1 MGIKIK
7 HQDPTI
13 NELSTNDLVV
23 NVEQGSLFFRSYE
36 KLFRLKGD
44 DLSTAVTESGGGL
57 SSIIQDS
64 SGKIGIGTTS
74 PSALLDIRGDEEALR
89 IISSTGGNTHIN
101 FNPGGS
107 SSGNYFSYPKTGNT
121 YFRTFDGSV
130 YSNKVFISGS
140 GNVGI
145 GNVEPSFKLSV
156 TSPNGADANDA
167 TIEIET
173 GTGVSGSGSRLQ
185 MGGTATYSFIQSHQ
199 SQPLAINPLGADT
212 SNFVGIGTT
221 TPSAP
226 LMVRGDIGLG
236 DLTTNSRMA
245 GRDQIRLMSD
255 TYGYGAGIGFTDQVT
270 GGGRWD
276 DASQHGT
283 LRFYHSD
290 SHMLGA
296 GTSFKLSSNQPL
308 SFDVGGNLY
317 LTKDNAALVM
327 GATGSS
333 NANFTSRIQ
342 FKEDADPFHHGAEII
357 FDGDNS
363 AGGAFEIG
371 VRDGSTTFNR
381 SIRIDR
387 RCSTSG
393 SVATPQLIFGSDGF
407 LNVYTLLRTRNRDIG
422 SNNHNKHRSGM
433 YIDTRNTSGMNGQFD
448 PLNGGTNGNPLGTAE
463 STGAVHRNL
472 IYFYASTGSSDAG
485 RICHET
491 SGVVVSGGTDY
502 RNRSTLHLCPGDDN
516 DSKDYVSIHGSNDP
530 ETIKLYTNGNIDYSG
545 TLTDT
550 SDRRIKKNIN
560 PLSGSLDKV
569 LKLKGVSFN
578 WKDEKK
584 GTEQIHGLIAQ
595 EAREI
600 IPEIVREMP
609 KNPNEKDP
617 TLGISY
623 IDLIPFLIESIKD
636 QQKQIDKLKAKLNE
650 Q

>member
-36 KLFRLKGD
+36 KLFKLQGD
-44 DLSTAVTESGGGL
+44 DQSTTTIIEGSGPDNISTNTGLNVDLTTIDGNLFVNGYNIWLLGSDDSTAPRYRIHHNGTNAYIDWETGDHYWRYDTTPKMILTS
-57 SSIIQDS
+57 D
-64 SGKIGIGTTS
+64 GKLGIGTTD
-74 PSALLDIRGDEEALR
+74 PSWPL
-89 IISSTGGNTHIN
+89 TV
-101 FNPGGS
+101 S
-107 SSGNYFSYPKTGNT
+107 SS
-121 YFRTFDGSV
+121 
-130 YSNKVFISGS
+130 
-140 GNVGI
+140 
-145 GNVEPSFKLSV
+145 
-156 TSPNGADANDA
+156 NGADANYA

-199 SQPLAINPLGADT
+199 SQPLVINPLGADT

-255 TYGYGAGIGFTDQVT
+255 TNGYGAGIGFSDQVT

-290 SHMLGA
+290 THMLGA
-296 GTSFKLSSNQPL
+296 GASFKLSSNQAL

-317 LTKDNAALVM
+317 LTKDDAALVM

-357 FDGDNS
+357 FNGDYS
-363 AGGAFEIG
+363 GGGSLELG
-371 VRDGSTTFNR
+371 VRDGSTTFNP

-393 SVATPQLIFGSDGF
+393 SAATPQLVFASDGF
-407 LNVYTLLRTRNRDIG
+407 INVYNLLRIRNRDIG
-422 SNNHNKHRSGM
+422 ANNENKHRSGM
-433 YIDTRNTSGMNGQFD
+433 YLDTRTCSGMKGQFD
-448 PLNGGTNGNPLGTAE
+448 PLNGGTNGHPRGTVAA
-463 STGAVHRNL
+463 TGAVQRNL
-472 IYFYASTGSSDAG
+472 IYLYACTGSSDPG
-485 RICHET
+485 RIVHET
-491 SGVVVSGGTDY
+491 SGVNVSGGTDF
-502 RNRSTLHLCPGDDN
+502 RNRSTIHLCPGDDN
-516 DSKDYVSIHGSNDP
+516 SSMDYVSVHGYDEN
-530 ETIKLYTNGNIDYSG
+530 ENIKIYTDGNIDYSG

-560 PLSGSLDKV
+560 PLSGSLNKV

-578 WKDEKK
+578 WKDERK
-584 GTEQIHGLIAQ
+584 GKNLIHGLIAQ
-595 EAREI
+595 EVREI

-609 KNPNEKDP
+609 KNPEEKDP
-617 TLGISY
+617 ILGITY